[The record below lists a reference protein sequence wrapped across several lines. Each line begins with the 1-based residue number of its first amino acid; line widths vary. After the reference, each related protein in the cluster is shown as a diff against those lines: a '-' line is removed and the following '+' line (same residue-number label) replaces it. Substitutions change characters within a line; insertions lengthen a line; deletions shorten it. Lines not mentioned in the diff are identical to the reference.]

1 MRRLILIFPLLFS
14 LSLMVCWQLIAT
26 EQILHRNVSILAKKS
41 PVKNLPAKTDFGIVD
56 ANPTSTLSEVI
67 AQSDI
72 VIVTTMLTMSKLDAE
87 QKQRQFNV
95 ESIKKGNESDLSGL
109 KIKTSVVDP
118 KLNSAHYLI
127 FGKFAESPEDKPD
140 STTLEWSTAYPISES
155 GLKALDQIIRLD
167 ETVKVSSVTDGAA
180 EIDRQVQRM
189 KHFWKSL
196 QHPDDL
202 IAANAHLEFAIT
214 SDIALAK
221 FRPQMKREKLIEW
234 LKSKSTPVRR
244 QELYLAMLAKCG
256 KPSDGDWIAPRL
268 TKLVRE
274 QKRASMT
281 ELTSWIACYLSVK
294 GDAGQELDSEL
305 FLDDSS
311 NFKNTYDAVAAI
323 RHVTYQAQPSVSKTA
338 SIAMFRSLL
347 NDPKLAD
354 LVVMDLARLEDWEST
369 ARLVKMFKESVAKG
383 DDSDAW
389 IRLPIVNFL
398 RLNPSM
404 VSEDYLKELKLL
416 DPKTFKKAEVLV
428 ADPESSID
436 AYRVRPERPSNFR
449 FL

>member
-1 MRRLILIFPLLFS
+1 MPPRILTLMILFS
-14 LSLMVCWQLIAT
+14 LIDCKFLRVYELTMQALVPTPVIAMIAST
-26 EQILHRNVSILAKKS
+26 
-41 PVKNLPAKTDFGIVD
+41 PNLDFGI
-56 ANPTSTLSEVI
+56 AEAIRSSTLSESFMR
-67 AQSDI
+67 SDVVVVATMPKSGDKPNQGRFI
-72 VIVTTMLTMSKLDAE
+72 VG
-87 QKQRQFNV
+87 
-95 ESIKKGNESDLSGL
+95 SIKKGGKSVRIDA
-109 KIKTSVVDP
+109 KIKTSIAGRES
-118 KLNSAHYLI
+118 KSSHYLI
-127 FGKFAESPEDKPD
+127 FGNFDKPPEGESELKEID
-140 STTLEWSTAYPISES
+140 WSAATPISES
-155 GLKALDQIIRLD
+155 GLKELDQIVHLD
-167 ETVKVSSVTDGAA
+167 QSVKVSPVTDSAA
-180 EIDRQVQRM
+180 ETDRQVQRM
-189 KHFWKSL
+189 KYFWNSL
-196 QHPDDL
+196 QHSDDL

-221 FRPQMKREKLIEW
+221 FRPQMKREKLVEW

-294 GDAGQELDSEL
+294 GDAGQELVSEL

-347 NDPKLAD
+347 TDPKLAD

-383 DDSDAW
+383 DDSGAW

-404 VSEDYLKELKLL
+404 VSEDYLRELKLL

-436 AYRVRPERPSNFR
+436 SYRVRPERPSNFR